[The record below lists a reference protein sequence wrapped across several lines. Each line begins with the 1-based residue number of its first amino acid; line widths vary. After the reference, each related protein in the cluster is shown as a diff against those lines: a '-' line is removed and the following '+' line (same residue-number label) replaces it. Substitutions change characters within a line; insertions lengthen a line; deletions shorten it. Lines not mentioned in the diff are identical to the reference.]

1 MKRYKKQFSTTS
13 ALLLLW
19 CAPAFAACDHS
30 VSALWAAAKA
40 EGLVINAYH
49 LGKRCG
55 TGAVL
60 LTVSEKDGRVL
71 WSLARNASDVSIFS
85 GDGMNTDAAIRR
97 ELKNWIE
104 IGLGGTKTTEALP
117 DWPKGAEQPVREG
130 EFGYFAGDSVSREF
144 YLQQRAAKRPLF
156 CTVSGMES
164 ETCII
169 SLGKGQVTDFGG
181 MTFPG

>member
-1 MKRYKKQFSTTS
+1 MTA
-13 ALLLLW
+13 ALLLLC
-19 CAPAFAACDHS
+19 CAPAFAACDHAVS
-30 VSALWAAAKA
+30 VPWTSAQS
-40 EGLVINAYH
+40 EGLMINAYH

-71 WSLARNASDVSIFS
+71 WNLTRNAGDVSIFS
-85 GDGMNTDAAIRR
+85 GDGMNTDEAIKR

-104 IGLGGTKTTEALP
+104 IGLDGMKTTDALP
-117 DWPKGAEQPVREG
+117 DWSKGAEQPARKD
-130 EFGYFAGDSVSREF
+130 EFGYFAGDSLSREF

-169 SLGKGQVTDFGG
+169 SIGKGQVTDFGG
-181 MTFPG
+181 VAFPG